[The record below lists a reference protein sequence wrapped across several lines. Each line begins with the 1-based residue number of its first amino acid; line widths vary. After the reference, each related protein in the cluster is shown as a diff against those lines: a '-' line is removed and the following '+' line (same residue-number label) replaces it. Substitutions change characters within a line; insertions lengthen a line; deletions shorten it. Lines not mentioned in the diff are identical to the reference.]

1 MVAMTTTPTPTTPA
15 TDQPRREIPPEPSG
29 RDLLRHTLATLAY
42 RGAKAVCDA
51 PPDFSDFRV
60 APGSRTPG
68 EVLAH
73 MCDLLDWAGW
83 LARGEHRWTDSAP
96 SEWNNDVARFFSGLQ
111 QLDGYIGG
119 GEPLY
124 RSAEQLFQGPIAD
137 ALTHVGQLA
146 MLRRAAG
153 SPIRGESY
161 ARAEIVRG
169 RVSVDQAL
177 PRAEFD

>member
-1 MVAMTTTPTPTTPA
+1 
-15 TDQPRREIPPEPSG
+15 
-29 RDLLRHTLATLAY
+29 
-42 RGAKAVCDA
+42 
-51 PPDFSDFRV
+51 
-60 APGSRTPG
+60 
-68 EVLAH
+68 

-83 LARGEHRWTDSAP
+83 LARGEHRWTDTTPAD
-96 SEWNNDVARFFSGLQ
+96 WNDDVARFFSALQ
-111 QLDGYIGG
+111 QLEEYVASIA
-119 GEPLY
+119 PLY

-169 RVSVDQAL
+169 RVGAEQSA
-177 PRAEFD
+177 PRVEFD

>member
-1 MVAMTTTPTPTTPA
+1 MTTTPTTPA
-15 TDQPRREIPPEPSG
+15 SDRPHREIPAESSG

-42 RGAKAVCDA
+42 RAAKAVRGA
-51 PPDFSDFRV
+51 PADFAAFRIT
-60 APGSRTPG
+60 PGSRTPG
-68 EVLAH
+68 EILAH

-83 LARGEHRWTDSAP
+83 LARGEHRWADSKPAD
-96 SEWNNDVARFFSGLQ
+96 WNEDVARFFSALQ
-111 QLDGYIGG
+111 QLEDYVASGA
-119 GEPLY
+119 PLY
-124 RSAEQLFQGPIAD
+124 RPAEQLFQGPIAD

-146 MLRRAAG
+146 LLRRAAG

-169 RVSVDQAL
+169 RVGVDQAV